1 MRCTVRQPT
10 RTAAR
15 PIVIGSIGVMVGL
28 FGPPTIVTAAPAKGP
43 CPGLVAVTSSGS
55 IHAPFDRLLRAYVH
69 DGFVEYGCFKQHEGI
84 LDAYRST
91 LAETDPSGLSRDERM
106 ALWINAYNAFTIKM
120 ILERY
125 PGIRSIK
132 QISDRWSRA
141 RWIVGGK
148 VYSLGQ
154 IEHEILGKQFA
165 DPRFHFAIV
174 CASLSCPILAS
185 EAYEAE
191 KLDEQLTTAARRF
204 LADSGK
210 GSRTATE
217 KGLVFGYNHR
227 LYLSKVFKWAADDF
241 IGAHGSV
248 VDAITPYL
256 DKQDRAF
263 VKQHRRELSIRY
275 LPYDWSLNGR

>member
-1 MRCTVRQPT
+1 MRRTARQPVN
-10 RTAAR
+10 TAAHA
-15 PIVIGSIGVMVGL
+15 IVIGVMVGL
-28 FGPPTIVTAAPAKGP
+28 FGTPTIVTGAPAKGP
-43 CPGLVAVTSSGS
+43 CPELLVATSSGS
-55 IHAPFDRLLRAYVH
+55 MHAPFDRLLRAYVR
-69 DGFVEYGCFKQHEGI
+69 DGFVEYGCLKKHEGI

-91 LAETDPSGLSRDERM
+91 LAETDLSGLTRDEQM

-125 PGIRSIK
+125 PGIHSIK
-132 QISDRWSRA
+132 QISGRWTRA
-141 RWIVGGK
+141 RWVVGGK
-148 VYSLGQ
+148 TYSLGQ

-185 EAYEAE
+185 EVFEAE

-204 LADSGK
+204 LADSSK
-210 GSRTATE
+210 GSRTTTE
-217 KGLVFGYNHR
+217 KGLVYGYNHR
-227 LYLSKVFKWAADDF
+227 LYLSKVFKWGADDF
-241 IGAHGSV
+241 IRAHGSV

-256 DKQDRAF
+256 DEQGRAF
-263 VKQHRRELSIRY
+263 IKQHRRKLSIRY